1 MRAIMRQFLKCL
13 VVSLPLLAV
22 VVLIAC
28 VLAVNA
34 ALKAHGR
41 EDAIIFGSQRLEQAI
56 NDYVAKHGKPPA
68 MLEALIPDFVGSL
81 PQIPGVSKGD
91 YSVSADG
98 QRWTLDM
105 LRTNSAV
112 PLIYRRTNTRLSSED
127 ARRLID
133 KEGGCYLLR
142 VR

>member
-1 MRAIMRQFLKCL
+1 MRQFLKFL

-22 VVLIAC
+22 VVLIAY

-41 EDAIIFGSQRLEQAI
+41 EDAIVFGSQRLEQAI

-68 MLEALIPDFVGSL
+68 KLEALVPDFMGSL
-81 PQIPGVSKGD
+81 PQIPGISKAD
-91 YSVSADG
+91 YTLSADG
-98 QRWTLDM
+98 QRWTLDL

-112 PLIYRRTNTRLSSED
+112 PWIYRRTNTRLNSED

-133 KEGGCYLLR
+133 TEDGCYVLR